1 MLTPPA
7 QEPHPVLFD
16 QLDGE
21 AIRTAALKIEGA
33 AGPSG
38 VDANGWRRLCISFK
52 AASSEL
58 CNSLAL
64 LARRICTT
72 YVDPQGLA
80 PLLASRLI
88 AFDKCLG
95 GCPIGVGETVRCIIS
110 KAILSIIGP
119 DIQEAAGAVQLCAG
133 HEAGCEAAVH
143 AMRKI
148 FLENETEAILQVDA
162 TNAFNSLN
170 RQATFHNIHR
180 LCPPFATVLINT
192 YREHTELFIDGETI
206 LSREG
211 TTQGDPLAMGMYAL
225 GTLPL
230 IHELNSQTS
239 CRHCKREGLIQL
251 AGLTSFGSAWLL
263 SAQKRLS
270 RCLMF
275 GIWLAAPTSTYHLHL

>member
-21 AIRTAALKIEGA
+21 AIRTAALRIEGA

-52 AASSEL
+52 SASSEL

-88 AFDKCLG
+88 ALDKCPG
-95 GCPIGVGETVRCIIS
+95 VRPIGVGETVRRIIS

-119 DIQEAAGAVQLCAG
+119 DIQETAGAVQLCAG

-148 FLENETEAILQVDA
+148 FLEDETEAILQIDA

-170 RQATFHNIHR
+170 RQATLHNIR
-180 LCPPFATVLINT
+180 GLCPPFATVLINT

-206 LSREG
+206 LSQEG

-230 IHELNSQTS
+230 IHELQPHRGRYGLPTTQRQVENSLS
-239 CRHCKREGLIQL
+239 YVSGGIKLPLL
-251 AGLTSFGSAWLL
+251 AQPMAILPILQRLGS
-263 SAQKRLS
+263 
-270 RCLMF
+270 
-275 GIWLAAPTSTYHLHL
+275 